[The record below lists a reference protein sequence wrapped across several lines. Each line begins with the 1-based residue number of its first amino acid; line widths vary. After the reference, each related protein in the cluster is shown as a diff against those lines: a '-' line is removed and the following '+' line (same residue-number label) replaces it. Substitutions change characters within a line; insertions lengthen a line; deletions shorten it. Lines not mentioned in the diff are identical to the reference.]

1 MSSFS
6 IIILMPMLMLYMPR
20 FHVGTL
26 NIFLLLCYAMPSY
39 VRKLKN
45 FAIDHQKINKIE
57 TRPKVY
63 IYLRRGSLKL
73 KIKNCPIQNTHFY
86 SPQDTGFMFC
96 LLWGCNKS
104 SYLDDIVKLFVHF
117 VP

>member
-1 MSSFS
+1 
-6 IIILMPMLMLYMPR
+6 MLMLYMPR

-39 VRKLKN
+39 VHKLKN

-63 IYLRRGSLKL
+63 IYLRRGSDVGMYKL
-73 KIKNCPIQNTHFY
+73 IAHK
-86 SPQDTGFMFC
+86 QDI
-96 LLWGCNKS
+96 LWKH
-104 SYLDDIVKLFVHF
+104 VH
-117 VP
+117 